1 MGKVLSLLI
10 RRWVILFILVFSTSL
25 TFALETE
32 ALIPRVE
39 ILTSGMTRTVEITQN
54 YDFPQDF
61 SHFLILV
68 VGYGGVSITLR
79 KIDTEGDF
87 LILSGLGTSS
97 AGVTPVFKFG
107 ISKVTLAE
115 AVEIGDENSPY
126 GLLWML
132 CWVGSPVNDP
142 PYHYTLVLSF

>member
-39 ILTSGMTRTVEITQN
+39 ILTPGMTRTVEITQN